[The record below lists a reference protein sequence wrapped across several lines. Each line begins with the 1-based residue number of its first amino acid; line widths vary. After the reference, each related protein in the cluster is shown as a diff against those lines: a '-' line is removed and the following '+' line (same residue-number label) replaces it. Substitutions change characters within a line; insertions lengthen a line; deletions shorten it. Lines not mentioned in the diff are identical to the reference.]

1 MRYFLSNEEITRFTE
16 ALQTTIAIPFID
28 DIEDYIV
35 EAIWEYAK
43 KIDGIDPFYNIRS
56 KKLYD
61 VVDDKHHIGWSVKS
75 LQWAFYDNCEFELV
89 IQRADVYKKATDL
102 GFEPLNS
109 NSDPNRIGAALL
121 KHWQTKVNN
130 DALDQGI
137 SSKRIM
143 ILLKTEDKKHYSI
156 FEEDIV
162 QYSPEELYWEW
173 TNTKKNG
180 LKGFRRS
187 DNMCVYR
194 WYPSQ
199 KQFFER
205 FVLPIGTQKIDIK
218 PIRLQKDQVV
228 DIVLPYLEEH
238 Q

>member
-1 MRYFLSNEEITRFTE
+1 
-16 ALQTTIAIPFID
+16 
-28 DIEDYIV
+28 
-35 EAIWEYAK
+35 
-43 KIDGIDPFYNIRS
+43 
-56 KKLYD
+56 
-61 VVDDKHHIGWSVKS
+61 
-75 LQWAFYDNCEFELV
+75 
-89 IQRADVYKKATDL
+89 
-102 GFEPLNS
+102 
-109 NSDPNRIGAALL
+109 
-121 KHWQTKVNN
+121 
-130 DALDQGI
+130 
-137 SSKRIM
+137 M